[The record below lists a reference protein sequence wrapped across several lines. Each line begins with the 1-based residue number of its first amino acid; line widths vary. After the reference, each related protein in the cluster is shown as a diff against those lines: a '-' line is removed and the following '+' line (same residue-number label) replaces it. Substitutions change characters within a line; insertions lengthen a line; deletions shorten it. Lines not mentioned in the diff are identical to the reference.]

1 MTDEQT
7 IGFHRGAVDTLMKEK
22 HELSKILQ
30 IVEHYL
36 KAHIDALQ
44 KEGIDIIAEY
54 KQAAEQAQQ
63 PQQQETTS
71 DLDDRIA

>member
-1 MTDEQT
+1 MVDEQT
-7 IGFHRGAVDTLMKEK
+7 IGFHKGAVDTLMKEK

-36 KAHIDALQ
+36 NAHIEALK
-44 KEGIDIIAEY
+44 KEGIDIIEEY
-54 KQAAEQAQQ
+54 KQAAAQAQPSKEEQ
-63 PQQQETTS
+63 PS